1 MIWHK
6 RYVVWKNCVPLLSK
20 MKRFYHISL
29 SLLLSL
35 TLLLVGSGVN
45 IMRCAHTGTVK
56 VVTVLD
62 SSLMG
67 GMSCE
72 MNAPCMS
79 VEHVELSPTNV
90 APTFTYD
97 FHVIQPV
104 LAVLPSLVAEWLVPF
119 ENKAEVQYASEV
131 WKSPPRDYLNFIQ
144 VLLI

>member
-1 MIWHK
+1 
-6 RYVVWKNCVPLLSK
+6 
-20 MKRFYHISL
+20 MKRLYHISL

-56 VVTVLD
+56 VVTVFN
-62 SSLMG
+62 SSMMSGMG
-67 GMSCE
+67 CK

-90 APTFTYD
+90 APTFNHD
-97 FHVIQPV
+97 FHVIQPI
-104 LAVLPSLVAEWLVPF
+104 LAVLPSLVAEWLVPL
-119 ENKAEVQYASEV
+119 ENKAEVKFVPQV

>member
-1 MIWHK
+1 
-6 RYVVWKNCVPLLSK
+6 

-35 TLLLVGSGVN
+35 TLLFVGSGIN

-56 VVTVLD
+56 VVTVFD
-62 SSLMG
+62 SCIMS
-67 GMSCE
+67 GMNCK

-79 VEHVELSPTNV
+79 VEHVELSPTSV
-90 APTFTYD
+90 APTFNHD
-97 FHVIQPV
+97 FHVIQPI

-119 ENKAEVQYASEV
+119 ENRAEVQFAPEV